1 VRGRLKILLVKPDIS
16 DFSIGFTALA
26 RTPPLELLTVA
37 ASAADHDCRII
48 DMRLEKDSA
57 FERELADFRP
67 DLIGLT
73 AYTAEAEA
81 AKGLA
86 FRAKMVFPDVPIVW
100 GGYHATMCLDD
111 VLDEPSVDFAVLGE
125 GEITFPELVR
135 AIAGG
140 GPFGAIPGIAFR
152 EGSRRV
158 ITPARA
164 QVCDLD
170 TLPFP
175 DWGLVARYHPH
186 YYLGVMGVVGGI
198 ETTRGCPYDCDFC
211 SVWVFNRRRY
221 RKKSPARVIA
231 ELERLPD
238 GIEVVAFVD
247 DEFWVD
253 TDRSLEIAARV
264 SERNRLGWKGR
275 GWKYWAQVRTS
286 DITRQP
292 ELVEQWAKAG
302 MRILLL
308 GIESHKDQEIK
319 ELHHK
324 CTTTGQAIQAL
335 QTMRQHGV
343 EAWGC
348 FIINPEWEERD
359 FDDLAAFVNENE
371 IAFPQ
376 YTVLT
381 PLPGTMLTNRLVDA
395 GKVRASDIPHS
406 LLDFLH
412 VTYPKPRLPL
422 RRFYE
427 LLADLYG
434 KTSMGANLRTYR
446 RLVRNGVI
454 ARDWLRSEM
463 GRRVAEFLGQLTN
476 AEAYLKA
483 HRVLGENV

>member
-1 VRGRLKILLVKPDIS
+1 VRILLVKPDIS
-16 DFSIGFTALA
+16 DFSVGFTSLA
-26 RTPPLELLTVA
+26 RTPPMELLTVA
-37 ASAADHDCRII
+37 ATVADHECRIL

-57 FERELADFRP
+57 FEEELLEFAP

-81 AKGLA
+81 AKILA
-86 FRAKMVFPDVPIVW
+86 RRAKKVLPDVPIVW
-100 GGYHATMCLDD
+100 GGYHATMALDD
-111 VLDEPSVDFAVLGE
+111 VLDEASIDFAVRGE
-125 GEITFPELVR
+125 AEITFPELVG
-135 AIAGG
+135 AIAAG
-140 GPFGAIPGIAFR
+140 GPSDAIPGIALR
-152 EGSRRV
+152 RGEHRV
-158 ITPARA
+158 ITPARE
-164 QVCDLD
+164 QVDDLD
-170 TLPFP
+170 TLPFL
-175 DWGLVARYHPH
+175 DWSLVTRYQPH
-186 YYLGVMGVVGGI
+186 YYLGVMGVVGGV

-238 GIEVVAFVD
+238 GIQVAAFVD
-247 DEFWVD
+247 DEFWAD
-253 TDRSLEIAARV
+253 AGRSLEIAARIN
-264 SERNRLGWKGR
+264 ERNRAGWKGS

-286 DITRQP
+286 DVARRP

-302 MRILLL
+302 LKVLLL
-308 GIESHKDQEIK
+308 GIESHKDEEVK

-324 CTTTGQAIQAL
+324 QTTVGHAVQAL

-348 FIINPEWEERD
+348 FVVNPAWEERD
-359 FDDLAAFVNENE
+359 FYDLAAFVNENE

-381 PLPGTMLTNRLVDA
+381 PLPGTVLTNKLIGR
-395 GKVRASDIPHS
+395 GQVRASDIPHS

-412 VTYPKPRLPL
+412 VTYPKARLPL

-434 KTSMGANLRTYR
+434 KTSMGANIRMYR

-454 ARDWLRSEM
+454 ARGWLHSEM
-463 GRRVAEFLGQLTN
+463 GRRVTSFLGQLTN
-476 AEAYLKA
+476 AESYLKA
-483 HRVLGENV
+483 HRLLGEKV